1 MKTLLSMTK
10 KDLHALCV
18 AEAIAMR
25 FDRSVGGRA
34 AAVIRE
40 PRLAGARDA
49 YRDVSD
55 VPHEQWGDLSEAEW
69 LAAWPEARVG
79 QLLGCGR
86 FTAKVIRSVVER
98 MTNSGQAILDKG
110 PVSMG
115 DAGGMKKRK
124 TKPSAAAQ
132 AAVDDCGA
140 TVIGVVLGDQYMAAA
155 RQIASW
161 AKVPVVDAVRFAI
174 VIAIDH
180 VAAFKLDGIK
190 RGLVEKKPTQR
201 RRSRVA
207 R

>member
-1 MKTLLSMTK
+1 
-10 KDLHALCV
+10 
-18 AEAIAMR
+18 
-25 FDRSVGGRA
+25 
-34 AAVIRE
+34 
-40 PRLAGARDA
+40 
-49 YRDVSD
+49 
-55 VPHEQWGDLSEAEW
+55 
-69 LAAWPEARVG
+69 
-79 QLLGCGR
+79 
-86 FTAKVIRSVVER
+86 
-98 MTNSGQAILDKG
+98 
-110 PVSMG
+110 
-115 DAGGMKKRK
+115 MKKRK
-124 TKPSAAAQ
+124 TKTSAAVQ

-140 TVIGVVLGDQYMAAA
+140 AVIGVVLGDQYMAAA